1 MSKPCSMV
9 ISTRSFAPPCC
20 RRVAGFARRA
30 LLGTGRA
37 ERPMEA
43 ILASMTEG
51 AGAVGG
57 GLAVAFIVTLAAGIL
72 AMTLVYVGSALLVLD
87 RFARVAKGVV
97 GSSIAGF
104 FVAGVVAIL
113 VTLESVPSDSVF
125 TWSEWWGV
133 FVDQLA
139 LTLIACGLFIVVV
152 RVALRF
158 LSQSALSALV
168 TATAAL
174 ALGFQLAEDGGAM
187 LAPAL
192 LAVTLV
198 LGLVCLAIRRRRGRS
213 DISTAERLLWVSAVA
228 LAPGALAAPASLD
241 SIGIAASAT
250 SALLGLLTGAV
261 VFGLVPVAIAGFVS
275 MRRSVEWFIAIRYL
289 VAQRRQVFIS
299 AITAI
304 CVGGIAAG
312 VWLIIVVLS
321 VMNGFE
327 QTWRDEILGNRAHFS
342 VHSNFG
348 PFVDHEE
355 ILERVVATPGV
366 EAASPYLDADGM
378 VRGPQ
383 GQIASVR
390 LRGID
395 PVTVARVTD
404 LENDLKPIDG
414 EDQADLVARFA
425 TLAES
430 TEAPG
435 IIVGGHLA
443 MSMGA
448 EIGDRMIVISPFGG
462 PPTPLGPGPRLKRFT
477 VIGIF
482 ESSFYQ
488 YDEAFT
494 YTTLEA
500 ARDFRKTG
508 DVVDG
513 IEARTTDHYRSQ
525 LVGFEVEEKLGYP
538 YYTRD
543 WKEVFPAFFQALKTE
558 RVMMFLLLTMIMVVA
573 AFVIVAT
580 LVMMIMEKSSDI
592 AILKAMGAE
601 DSMIER
607 VFALEGTLIGLVG
620 TALGVVA
627 GIAVTGQLS
636 WIQDLIESI
645 TGIDTLPASVYQFS
659 DLPSKVDPVQVAGV
673 AVIAMVLSLGATL
686 LPSRQGARID
696 PAAGLRHE

>member
-1 MSKPCSMV
+1 
-9 ISTRSFAPPCC
+9 
-20 RRVAGFARRA
+20 
-30 LLGTGRA
+30 
-37 ERPMEA
+37 MEA